1 MITHRIFSL
10 VVIAAVI
17 LIVSCA
23 APVTPLPAPTQS
35 APQNASPTQS
45 AVQPPVVTQTTAPT
59 AIPTKAA
66 ALPPAATQTVAPT
79 AMPTK
84 AAVQPTAPAQSTVQG
99 AVPTKAAAQPTGTAK
114 LNMDEIFPPG
124 PGREVML
131 DNCTNCHTIVPLVIL
146 QYPQAQ
152 WDNSARNHRDRV
164 PRMSDAD
171 FKAAYAYLAKNF
183 NPDRPVPKLPK
194 ELLDTWTD
202 Y

>member
-1 MITHRIFSL
+1 MVTHRMFSL
-10 VVIAAVI
+10 AVIAAVI

-23 APVTPLPAPTQS
+23 APVTPPTAPTQS
-35 APQNASPTQS
+35 APQIPSPTQS
-45 AVQPPVVTQTTAPT
+45 VAQPTAPAQTAAPT
-59 AIPTKAA
+59 AIPTQAA
-66 ALPPAATQTVAPT
+66 A
-79 AMPTK
+79 
-84 AAVQPTAPAQSTVQG
+84 QPTASTQSTVAS
-99 AVPTKAAAQPTGTAK
+99 AVPTRAATPTGTAK

-124 PGREVML
+124 DGRAAVL
-131 DNCTNCHTIVPLVIL
+131 DNCTNCHTIVPLVVL

-152 WDNSARNHRDRV
+152 WDNSARNHRSRV

-183 NPDRPVPKLPK
+183 NPDRPVPKLPQ

>member
-1 MITHRIFSL
+1 VRPYDLFSEEIEMITHRIFSL
-10 VVIAAVI
+10 TALAAVI

-23 APVTPLPAPTQS
+23 APVTQPPAPTQP
-35 APQNASPTQS
+35 APQIASPTQ
-45 AVQPPVVTQTTAPT
+45 AAAQPTAPT
-59 AIPTKAA
+59 QTIAQTAI
-66 ALPPAATQTVAPT
+66 
-79 AMPTK
+79 PTK
-84 AAVQPTAPAQSTVQG
+84 AAVQPTVQS
-99 AVPTKAAAQPTGTAK
+99 AVPTKAAQPTGTAK

-124 PGREVML
+124 PGREAML
-131 DNCTNCHTIVPLVIL
+131 DNCTTCHTIVPLVVL

-152 WDNSARNHRDRV
+152 WDASARNHRDRV